1 MAQEKRRERT
11 SERRTGEHAQ
21 RSAPRRRRQSAGSA
35 VGFGVL
41 YVVAVIGASIL
52 LACII
57 WIAAN
62 DVLALN
68 KAEHS
73 ATVVLDSDRFT
84 YHQEENA
91 DGILQNVA
99 TADMGY
105 VADVLEENGLIEY
118 KLLFRMFAAFTGG
131 SDKIKPGTYE
141 LDTDMDYRALI
152 SGMSSSSAN
161 RVEVQVTIPEGY
173 TVEQIFQLLE
183 EHEVASADD
192 LREMAANYDYGFSFL
207 QDIPL
212 GDASRL
218 EGYLFPD
225 TYNFYVN
232 HDPKYVINRM
242 LQRFDQVFTEE
253 MRTEVEESGRTI
265 HEVLTVASLIERE
278 TDGDD
283 QGEIASV
290 IYNRLNNPNGETAGY
305 LQIDATLVYIN
316 GGNVPTDADRSID
329 SPYNTYLYKGL
340 PPGPIANPGLES
352 IQAAMNPED
361 TSYFYYALGDDGQ
374 HHFFQTYNQLQ
385 NFLASQEMY
394 ENS

>member
-21 RSAPRRRRQSAGSA
+21 RSAPRRRRQSA

-361 TSYFYYALGDDGQ
+361 TDYFYYALGDDGQ